1 MSQLAV
7 ITFEDR
13 ESAGQACE
21 RLKSLEKAHGAEY
34 ISRMSPPSRRTP
46 TARCMSI
53 TASTWIMVGGVAVG
67 GLLGLMVGLVF
78 FPVAGLAI
86 GAVMGACA
94 VLGHTLH
101 QNIDKQL
108 VTDVTRDLTENTSAL
123 FVLGS
128 GNAAAIVGALEP
140 YKGKIYQTTLDPD
153 AEAQVQAAL
162 DKGKDGELAHRPT
175 RARRGRGAERRPGR
189 RPTPADVLVPD
200 VREAPD
206 ELSHEGLARGRIEV
220 HDLHAT

>member
-1 MSQLAV
+1 MSQLLV
-7 ITFEDR
+7 ITFEER

-21 RLKSLEKAHGAEY
+21 RLKSLEHAHGAE
-34 ISRMSPPSRRTP
+34 INDVATVEKDADGKVHVHHGFDRT
-46 TARCMSI
+46 T
-53 TASTWIMVGGVAVG
+53 VGGVAVG

-86 GAVMGACA
+86 GAAMGGAI
-94 VLGHTLH
+94 GRSLH

-108 VTDVTRDLTENTSAL
+108 VSDVTRDLTENTSAL

-162 DKGKDGELAHRPT
+162 DKGEKG
-175 RARRGRGAERRPGR
+175 
-189 RPTPADVLVPD
+189 
-200 VREAPD
+200 
-206 ELSHEGLARGRIEV
+206 
-220 HDLHAT
+220 